1 VPTNHASTSLN
12 EPINGSPSTARRQA
26 HAAIPQAAQT
36 DRTADETAEI
46 AMLPTDHFLWGTT
59 VPAGEHIV
67 ELQNEPLS
75 LRLSLPIS
83 CARAIVVLGVFT

>member
-1 VPTNHASTSLN
+1 
-12 EPINGSPSTARRQA
+12 
-26 HAAIPQAAQT
+26 
-36 DRTADETAEI
+36 
-46 AMLPTDHFLWGTT
+46 MLPTDHFLWGTT